1 MATEK
6 KKEEDKESVSI
17 KGIQKNLYERM
28 KSLARETGRTVG
40 EVTNDAYKIALSAAS
55 QTRKVGEE
63 FFQGLSEKRVMMVRD
78 LKKLDISGE
87 ELREYKKKVAFRNIE
102 ELTFKNLG
110 KEDFDQ
116 YIDSI
121 TNVKILSLPKEI
133 PKFDVLEKCTFVDEI
148 KFL

>member
-63 FFQGLSEKRVMMVRD
+63 FFQGLSEKRVVMVRD

>member
-63 FFQGLSEKRVMMVRD
+63 FFQGLSEKR
-78 LKKLDISGE
+78 
-87 ELREYKKKVAFRNIE
+87 
-102 ELTFKNLG
+102 
-110 KEDFDQ
+110 
-116 YIDSI
+116 
-121 TNVKILSLPKEI
+121 
-133 PKFDVLEKCTFVDEI
+133 
-148 KFL
+148 